1 MLYFYTNFKYKKDD
15 SLNPSSSLK
24 VLWKPL
30 TIDFTWIYCTVII
43 IALSPL
49 PDPPTTSTFLLRANL
64 GFFGLEFIVNRSV
77 LVNKILLSNLSSKYG
92 SMSFGP
98 PHEAFCQVLFLIY

>member
-1 MLYFYTNFKYKKDD
+1 MQRFHFMIYSWVILSIKKDD

-49 PDPPTTSTFLLRANL
+49 PEGPTIAIRLPLGISISTPF
-64 GFFGLEFIVNRSV
+64 STC
-77 LVNKILLSNLSSKYG
+77 LSRLAY
-92 SMSFGP
+92 
-98 PHEAFCQVLFLIY
+98 

>member
-1 MLYFYTNFKYKKDD
+1 MQRFHFMIYFWVTLSIKKDD

-49 PDPPTTSTFLLRANL
+49 PDSPTSAV
-64 GFFGLEFIVNRSV
+64 IVFSSISK
-77 LVNKILLSNLSSKYG
+77 LKFSILNSSF
-92 SMSFGP
+92 S
-98 PHEAFCQVLFLIY
+98 

>member
-1 MLYFYTNFKYKKDD
+1 MLYFYTILSIKKDD

-30 TIDFTWIYCTVII
+30 TIDFTWIYCTIII

-49 PDPPTTSTFLLRANL
+49 PFSPVKKVT
-64 GFFGLEFIVNRSV
+64 
-77 LVNKILLSNLSSKYG
+77 LLSKFRDSMFFNAYILFKYDSDETLSQSIDI
-92 SMSFGP
+92 
-98 PHEAFCQVLFLIY
+98 FLI

>member
-1 MLYFYTNFKYKKDD
+1 MQRFHFMIYFWVTLSIKKDD

-43 IALSPL
+43 IALSPE
-49 PDPPTTSTFLLRANL
+49 PETPTMDTREPESIFILISCKTS
-64 GFFGLEFIVNRSV
+64 
-77 LVNKILLSNLSSKYG
+77 LLSS
-92 SMSFGP
+92 
-98 PHEAFCQVLFLIY
+98 

>member
-1 MLYFYTNFKYKKDD
+1 MIYSWVILSIKKDD

-30 TIDFTWIYCTVII
+30 TIDFTWIYCTIII

-49 PDPPTTSTFLLRANL
+49 PDEPTNAY
-64 GFFGLEFIVNRSV
+64 V
-77 LVNKILLSNLSSKYG
+77 LPGCNSNDRFSITK
-92 SMSFGP
+92 
-98 PHEAFCQVLFLIY
+98 

>member
-1 MLYFYTNFKYKKDD
+1 MQRFHFMIYSWVILSIKKDD

-49 PDPPTTSTFLLRANL
+49 PLGPTKA
-64 GFFGLEFIVNRSV
+64 IVV
-77 LVNKILLSNLSSKYG
+77 PSS
-92 SMSFGP
+92 MFNDTP
-98 PHEAFCQVLFLIY
+98 

>member
-1 MLYFYTNFKYKKDD
+1 MQRFHFMIYFWVTLSIKKDD

-43 IALSPL
+43 IALSPHPLFPTRAHIL
-49 PDPPTTSTFLLRANL
+49 PLLKTRL
-64 GFFGLEFIVNRSV
+64 RFFKIYASFFSQ
-77 LVNKILLSNLSSKYG
+77 LV
-92 SMSFGP
+92 
-98 PHEAFCQVLFLIY
+98 

>member
-1 MLYFYTNFKYKKDD
+1 MQRFHFMIYSWVILSIKKDD

-49 PDPPTTSTFLLRANL
+49 PLLPTIPKVSPLFSLKL
-64 GFFGLEFIVNRSV
+64 IS
-77 LVNKILLSNLSSKYG
+77 LSEASFSSG
-92 SMSFGP
+92 
-98 PHEAFCQVLFLIY
+98 

>member
-1 MLYFYTNFKYKKDD
+1 MIYSWVILSIKKDD

-43 IALSPL
+43 ISLSPA
-49 PDPPTTSTFLLRANL
+49 PFSPIITTIL
-64 GFFGLEFIVNRSV
+64 GFFT
-77 LVNKILLSNLSSKYG
+77 SNEI
-92 SMSFGP
+92 SFRT
-98 PHEAFCQVLFLIY
+98 

>member
-1 MLYFYTNFKYKKDD
+1 MLYFYIILDIKKDD

-30 TIDFTWIYCTVII
+30 TIDFTWIYCTIII

-49 PDPPTTSTFLLRANL
+49 PFSPTIATVS
-64 GFFGLEFIVNRSV
+64 FGLICKDIFEI
-77 LVNKILLSNLSSKYG
+77 
-92 SMSFGP
+92 
-98 PHEAFCQVLFLIY
+98 A